1 MNELFEAYLE
11 DFKDTLLLLNDALMR
26 MQKGERGK
34 DVLNAVFRVAHTI
47 KGNSAGVEF
56 FRIEKVMH
64 TMEDILQEIRD
75 GKRVLSDAIVKLLFD
90 CYDFLEDSVQV
101 IERTR
106 KDDDVANEDI
116 LEKIVH
122 IAHEGNAQKV
132 HEPKKDVP
140 VEATISAPTTMD
152 GVEYEARLRYF
163 TLNKVQPE
171 LLEVMIQN
179 AQASAALYRILVEL
193 SDASVMRN
201 VRMYMIYD
209 CIDRHAQCM
218 YAYPERMTEEDLRN
232 PEYEFEE
239 DTLEIFV
246 LGNNDLSA
254 LKKELLDISDIMF
267 VEVELIT
274 QNRLQEERSLLIKE
288 NMWIQLLKHTISAI
302 EKWEGSTPTPAH
314 CADAAQ
320 SIEMIAQD
328 AGRDISEVVTTR
340 LNLVGA
346 LIRNIGARI
355 AQFRREHSGQLSMLL
370 HDLCT
375 LIYEHVEQPQ
385 SSLCVQIDH
394 CIDGLQKAFATVDA
408 VASATPAVHE
418 QETKPKAEPMKESSI
433 IRVPIQKVDELMDM
447 LGELLILNS
456 QMEQKV
462 TQLENMDSGLN
473 NVLSRS
479 AKLIRS
485 IQGLSMSL
493 RMVEIKPTLHRLTRI
508 ARDTAKDLKKR
519 ITIEIEGED
528 TEIDRS
534 ASEKLF
540 DPLMH
545 LVRNAVSHGIESEED
560 RVRFGKSKEG
570 VLTMC
575 VYSKRG
581 NVYIEIEDDGQGI
594 NVERVLAKARKQG
607 LAQDNKEYTEE
618 EIIKFI
624 FHPGFSTQEV
634 INNISGRGVGMNVVE
649 AEIHKM
655 GGKVEII
662 NNPGRGAKFVV
673 RIPMN
678 LAVLNGTVAEIEG
691 GRYIFPTLFI
701 KQFYIP
707 QKTDW
712 VVMQGKNK
720 AIRVRDS
727 IIPVITARDLFHS
740 QSTQQFT
747 EDQQV
752 IILEMEQKLIAFPV
766 DRILS
771 RQEIV
776 SKPLGSEFSHVG
788 FATGAAI
795 LGDGNVSV
803 ILDIEAM
810 FSLTLRGA

>member
-1 MNELFEAYLE
+1 
-11 DFKDTLLLLNDALMR
+11 
-26 MQKGERGK
+26 
-34 DVLNAVFRVAHTI
+34 
-47 KGNSAGVEF
+47 
-56 FRIEKVMH
+56 
-64 TMEDILQEIRD
+64 
-75 GKRVLSDAIVKLLFD
+75 
-90 CYDFLEDSVQV
+90 
-101 IERTR
+101 
-106 KDDDVANEDI
+106 
-116 LEKIVH
+116 
-122 IAHEGNAQKV
+122 
-132 HEPKKDVP
+132 
-140 VEATISAPTTMD
+140 
-152 GVEYEARLRYF
+152 
-163 TLNKVQPE
+163 
-171 LLEVMIQN
+171 
-179 AQASAALYRILVEL
+179 
-193 SDASVMRN
+193 
-201 VRMYMIYD
+201 
-209 CIDRHAQCM
+209 
-218 YAYPERMTEEDLRN
+218 
-232 PEYEFEE
+232 
-239 DTLEIFV
+239 
-246 LGNNDLSA
+246 
-254 LKKELLDISDIMF
+254 
-267 VEVELIT
+267 
-274 QNRLQEERSLLIKE
+274 
-288 NMWIQLLKHTISAI
+288 
-302 EKWEGSTPTPAH
+302 
-314 CADAAQ
+314 
-320 SIEMIAQD
+320 
-328 AGRDISEVVTTR
+328 
-340 LNLVGA
+340 
-346 LIRNIGARI
+346 
-355 AQFRREHSGQLSMLL
+355 
-370 HDLCT
+370 
-375 LIYEHVEQPQ
+375 
-385 SSLCVQIDH
+385 
-394 CIDGLQKAFATVDA
+394 
-408 VASATPAVHE
+408 
-418 QETKPKAEPMKESSI
+418 MKESSI

-570 VLTMC
+570 VLTMR

-752 IILEMEQKLIAFPV
+752 IILEMEQ
-766 DRILS
+766 
-771 RQEIV
+771 IV